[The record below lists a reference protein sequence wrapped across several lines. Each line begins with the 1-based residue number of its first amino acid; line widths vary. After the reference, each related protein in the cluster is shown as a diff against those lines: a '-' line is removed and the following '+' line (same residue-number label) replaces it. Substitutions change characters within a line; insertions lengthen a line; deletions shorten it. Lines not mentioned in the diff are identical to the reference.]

1 MRKPDPAANWREM
14 ANAYGLNSGA
24 VGQAALA
31 MNNQRQNDLN
41 ALGAAQAAA
50 QAEIQRQRTMLGKEY
65 QAAINQALAE
75 HNYERAYAL
84 YEEAVR
90 AENMLWQKEKYYTD
104 LSLSYLKQLL

>member
-1 MRKPDPAANWREM
+1 M

-41 ALGAAQAAA
+41 ALGAAQASA

-104 LSLSYLKQLL
+104 LSLRYLKQLL